1 MYMTDRPKTL
11 SMTVDLYNYLV
22 QHGNPPDAL
31 QQELIEET
39 KQVGDLAIMQIA
51 PEQGVFMTMLARLIG
66 AKRAIEVGTFTGYSA
81 LCIARGLQD
90 SGYLLCCD
98 VNEEWTAVAQK
109 YWKKAGVA
117 EKIDLRLAPA
127 LETLRSLPETRDFDM
142 AFLDAD
148 KENQNNY
155 YEEILKRIRPEGI
168 IILDNV
174 LLRGQVIE
182 PHNDQPHVLVV
193 KALNKKLVR
202 DPRVECVMLPISDG
216 LTLLRVF

>member
-1 MYMTDRPKTL
+1 
-11 SMTVDLYNYLV
+11 MTVDLYNYLV

-39 KQVGDLAIMQIA
+39 KQIGDLAIMQIA

-98 VNEEWTAVAQK
+98 VNEEWTAIAQK
-109 YWKKAGVA
+109 YWKKARVA

-148 KENQNNY
+148 KENQNYY
-155 YEEILKRIRPEGI
+155 YEEILKRIRPGGI
-168 IILDNV
+168 ILLDNA

-182 PHNDQPHVLVV
+182 PYNRSTACP
-193 KALNKKLVR
+193 
-202 DPRVECVMLPISDG
+202 CG
-216 LTLLRVF
+216 

>member
-1 MYMTDRPKTL
+1 
-11 SMTVDLYNYLV
+11 MTVDLYNYLV

-39 KQVGDLAIMQIA
+39 KQVGNLAIMQIA

-109 YWKKAGVA
+109 YWKKAGVV

-148 KENQNNY
+148 KENQNYY
-155 YEEILKRIRPEGI
+155 YEEILKRIRPGGI
-168 IILDNV
+168 ILLDNV

-182 PHNDQPHVLVV
+182 PHNHQPHVLVV
-193 KALNKKLVR
+193 KALNKKLVQ

>member
-1 MYMTDRPKTL
+1 
-11 SMTVDLYNYLV
+11 MTVDLYNYLV

-39 KQVGDLAIMQIA
+39 KQIGDLAIMQIA

-148 KENQNNY
+148 KENQNYY
-155 YEEILKRIRPEGI
+155 YEEILKRIRPGGI
-168 IILDNV
+168 ILLDNV
-174 LLRGQVIE
+174 LLWGQVIE
-182 PHNDQPHVLVV
+182 PHNDQPHVLAV
-193 KALNKKLVR
+193 KALNKKLVQ

>member
-1 MYMTDRPKTL
+1 MYKTDRPKAL
-11 SMTVDLYNYLV
+11 SMTVNLYNYLV

-39 KQVGDLAIMQIA
+39 KQVSDLAIMQIA
-51 PEQGVFMTMLARLIG
+51 PEQGVFMMMLARLIG

-81 LCIARGLQD
+81 LCTVRGLQD
-90 SGYLLCCD
+90 PAYLLCCD
-98 VNEEWTAVAQK
+98 INEAWTAVAQK

-127 LETLRSLPETRDFDM
+127 LETLRSLPEIRDFDM

-148 KENQNNY
+148 KENQINY
-155 YEEILKRIRPEGI
+155 YEEILKRIRPGGI
-168 IILDNV
+168 ILLDNV
-174 LLRGQVIE
+174 LLRGQVID
-182 PHNDQPHVLVV
+182 PHNDRPHVRVM
-193 KALNKKLVR
+193 KALNKKLVE

-216 LTLLRVF
+216 LTLLRVL

>member
-1 MYMTDRPKTL
+1 
-11 SMTVDLYNYLV
+11 MTVDLYNYLV

-39 KQVGDLAIMQIA
+39 KQIGDLAIMQIA

-109 YWKKAGVA
+109 YWKKARVA

-148 KENQNNY
+148 KENQNYY
-155 YEEILKRIRPEGI
+155 YEEILKRIRPGGI
-168 IILDNV
+168 ILLDNA

-182 PHNDQPHVLVV
+182 PYNHQPHVLAV
-193 KALNKKLVR
+193 KALNKKLAQ

>member
-1 MYMTDRPKTL
+1 MYMTDRPKFL
-11 SMTVDLYNYLV
+11 QMTVDLYNYLI

-51 PEQGVFMTMLARLIG
+51 PEQGVLMTMLARLIG

-148 KENQNNY
+148 KENQNYY
-155 YEEILKRIRPEGI
+155 YEEILKRIRPGGI
-168 IILDNV
+168 ILLDNA
-174 LLRGQVIE
+174 LLWGQVIE
-182 PHNDQPHVLVV
+182 PHNDQPHVLAV
-193 KALNKKLVR
+193 KALNKKLVQ